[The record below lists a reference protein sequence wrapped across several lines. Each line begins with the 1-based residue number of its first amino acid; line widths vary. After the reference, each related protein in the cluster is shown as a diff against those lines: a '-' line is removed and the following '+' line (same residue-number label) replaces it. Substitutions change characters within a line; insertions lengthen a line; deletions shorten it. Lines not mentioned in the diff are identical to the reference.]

1 MDKTDDSV
9 SRESVRE
16 KEEISN
22 LVKGCMR
29 ALNLPPDDYS
39 KSLPFLG
46 YDGGSQHMKQYF
58 ESSDLS

>member
-1 MDKTDDSV
+1 MDGSTDSA
-9 SRESVRE
+9 SPESGNE

-39 KSLPFLG
+39 KFF
-46 YDGGSQHMKQYF
+46 QVIRR
-58 ESSDLS
+58 